1 MVAAAENNQHPLRL
15 KNRAARKDVPRLDRV
30 RQRPARDINDI
41 CRWIKEF
48 NKLILCDRTNTVG
61 IRVAQK
67 SRRRIRENLVN
78 HNKRL
83 RLPLRDENAQTR
95 QTQPTQQTQRTQQTN
110 STLLPSHRD
119 PPFPSTSLGTPS
131 RGTLSLS
138 KGLQSYRSENPPL
151 NEPPDSADAL
161 AISLKHKELQIKS
174 LLAGIPE
181 FR

>member
-48 NKLILCDRTNTVG
+48 NKLILRHRTNAVG

-83 RLPLRDENAQTR
+83 RPRNENAQTR
-95 QTQPTQQTQRTQQTN
+95 QTQPTQQTQRTQQTH
-110 STLLPSHRD
+110 STLLPSHRN

-138 KGLQSYRSENPPL
+138 KGLQSYRSKNPHPL
-151 NEPPDSADAL
+151 MNRQEPLRSWL
-161 AISLKHKELQIKS
+161 GVIHKNT
-174 LLAGIPE
+174 AGD
-181 FR
+181 